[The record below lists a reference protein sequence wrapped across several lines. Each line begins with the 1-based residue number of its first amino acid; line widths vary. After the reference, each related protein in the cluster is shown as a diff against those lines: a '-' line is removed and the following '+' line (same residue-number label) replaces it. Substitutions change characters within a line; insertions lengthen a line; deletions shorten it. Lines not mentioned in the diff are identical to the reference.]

1 LYKLLHNLSQI
12 KRFLWGNH
20 GQIWAVLWAVSNYKQ
35 LRKVVRKSANY

>member
-20 GQIWAVLWAVSNYKQ
+20 GQIWAVWWVSTE
-35 LRKVVRKSANY
+35 RKCVSSITI